1 MSNYDGSLVFN
12 TKIDDSSL
20 EPELNSLGSKLKRAS
35 QTMRDVMQ
43 GPIAAVQQLSSAFG
57 KVKAAVAAIEGEWA
71 AQEQAVAI
79 LNSTLKATG
88 ASAWTSSERLQEMAS
103 ELQKLT
109 GYADDNITTMQ
120 SVLLGFKNIKGDA
133 FDAASVQILNMARV
147 MKMDLSSAAQAVGKA
162 LDDPIN
168 GVDSLSR
175 QGFRFSDSQKEVLKS
190 MVETGN
196 IAEAQ
201 AIILGELATTYGGAA
216 AAANATGSAIS
227 ERLQVSVSELN
238 EEMGHFIT
246 DGLAPVRVKMMEVV
260 DGFAGWFQQLNENGN
275 APEILEGIAIGLT
288 SVVAGITA
296 FLVVA
301 KGHAIITTLA
311 GAMQAVNAAM
321 AANPVGLIAA
331 AITMVLIPAII
342 LLVKNWDAVVDIFN
356 VTIAGLKASFGILG
370 SKVEEAFVVGF
381 NGAKVAVISLAQAIA
396 NDVLKGVEN
405 LLSVMGKLPFVGK
418 EFQAASLAVAGFRQG
433 LDGAAEAAKAE
444 ANAAI
449 AAARAKQDAIEVT
462 RRKEIAAA
470 EATAAARRKAR
481 EEAAKE
487 AKGLNLTPPD
497 IAQKWES
504 ADLGSSSGTDAA
516 WGDAGGSSTKKEKKD
531 KTFEDRLREIDS
543 AYIAERAI
551 AEKAGE
557 DTAEIEEAWLE
568 RRVGILKDFMA
579 ERIEEGTS
587 TADALK
593 VAIGGSYGT
602 IDAELEA
609 TITKQQN
616 LASAAQETISAIELT
631 PEHLN
636 HEATI
641 ARMKAET
648 EQQLADLYA
657 GVEKIEAEAAAAG
670 EVAAQMA
677 EQRRQE
683 EQAAEA
689 ENIRGLQEGAARA
702 LAQEQADQ
710 AVADAVREQ
719 SRQDR
724 AAAEAK
730 ATQEHIEGLKAGAE
744 LVAKNEAAAAAIADQ
759 VREQELQAK
768 VDAMNAETAAQIE
781 GLNAG
786 VALIK
791 QREDEAAAIAAQA
804 RDQEFQERIAAMNAQ
819 NEADLK
825 GLQEGVIN
833 LERLEAEKNAIATQL
848 REQEHLERVAAM
860 QSEEAANLA
869 ALKEGVKNL
878 EAAER
883 EKAEIEAQVRE
894 QAFQER
900 IAAQKAQ
907 TEADIKALKEGVAAM
922 QKIEADAK
930 AVQQQLDDQALEEI
944 RQRNA
949 AETAAQIEG
958 LQAGVQA
965 LEESAAIQE
974 WIREQE
980 HRAKIEAMEA
990 ETKAMVEGLQA
1001 GAELVSN
1008 SENIG
1013 TAWKKLVAD
1022 IKKDAKDWSDV
1033 LGTVKDQIG
1042 GAVAGAFET
1051 LGESI
1056 VDGEQNWADWGASA
1070 LQALAAVLKSIG
1082 YQLAALAVTHAL
1094 MGDFVGA
1101 ALAIAGSVAAFVAS
1115 GVIGALAEDQQ
1126 EAAAA
1131 QEEAVQVAKQYTDAL
1146 EEQNKALKENMGLW
1160 TQLGR
1165 VADAYAS
1172 VLTGIKK
1179 TVASFYK
1186 GLQDIGSDIAGILT
1200 DGLVE
1205 GFGEADFLYS
1215 IQEYIRK
1222 AVIQAAVFTESFM
1235 TQVAAIGAQIAQGIA
1250 NGFSADQLSGLRAR
1264 LAGLYESASIAA
1276 GLASDI
1282 VGQVFGSYDV
1292 GTLQVR
1298 GDQLAKIH
1306 NNEMILEPGIAQ
1318 QARTK
1323 GIYIGPVPGIDA
1335 GRSVFTP
1342 TRQEINV
1349 TTTGIIQID
1358 GREIGRVAF
1367 QYADAFQGS
1376 AYGM

>member
-1 MSNYDGSLVFN
+1 MSNYDGSVIFN

-20 EPELNSLGSKLKRAS
+20 EPELNSLGAKLKRAS
-35 QTMRDVMQ
+35 QTMRDIMQ
-43 GPIAAVQQLSSAFG
+43 GPIAAVQQLSAAFG
-57 KVKAAVAAIEGEWA
+57 KVKAAVAAIESEWA
-71 AQEQAVAI
+71 QQEQAVAI

-109 GYADDNITTMQ
+109 GYADDNITAMQ

-147 MKMDLSSAAQAVGKA
+147 MKMDLTSAAQAVGKA

-201 AIILGELATTYGGAA
+201 AIILGELSTTYGGAA

-227 ERLQVSVSELN
+227 ERLQVSISELN

-405 LLSVMGKLPFVGK
+405 LLAVMGKLPFVGK
-418 EFQAASLAVAGFRQG
+418 EFQAASQAVAGFRKG
-433 LDGAAEAAKAE
+433 LDGSAEAAKAE
-444 ANAAI
+444 ATAAI
-449 AAARAKQDAIEVT
+449 AAAKAKQDAIEVT

-487 AKGLNLTPPD
+487 AKGLNLTPD
-497 IAQKWES
+497 AISQKWEG
-504 ADLGSSSGTDAA
+504 ADLGSQDGSSASFGTDT
-516 WGDAGGSSTKKEKKD
+516 GSTKKEKKD
-531 KTFEDRLREIDS
+531 KTFEDRLRAIDS
-543 AYIAERAI
+543 EYIAERAI

-557 DTAEIEEAWLE
+557 DTAKIEEAWLE

-587 TADALK
+587 TADALA

-609 TITKQQN
+609 TITKQQD
-616 LASAAQETISAIELT
+616 LANAALETISAIELT
-631 PEHLN
+631 PEHLD

-641 ARMKAET
+641 AKMKSET

-657 GVEKIEAEAAAAG
+657 GVARIEAEAAASG

-702 LAQEQADQ
+702 IAQELADQ
-710 AVADAVREQ
+710 AVADQMREQ
-719 SRQDR
+719 ALDNR
-724 AAAEAK
+724 AAAEAA
-730 ATQEHIEGLKAGAE
+730 ATQEHIEGLKAGVA
-744 LVAKNEAAAAAIADQ
+744 LIAKNEKDAAAIADQ
-759 VREQELQAK
+759 VREQELQAR

-781 GLNAG
+781 GMKEG
-786 VALIK
+786 VALIQK
-791 QREDEAAAIAAQA
+791 REDEAKAIADQA
-804 RDQEFQERIAAMNAQ
+804 RDQEFQDRIAAMNAQ
-819 NEADLK
+819 NAADLK
-825 GLQEGVIN
+825 GLQEGVAN
-833 LERLEAEKNAIATQL
+833 LEKAEAEKAAIAAQL

-860 QSEEAANLA
+860 QAETVANLA
-869 ALKEGVKNL
+869 GLKEGVKNL
-878 EAAER
+878 EAAEK
-883 EKAEIEAQVRE
+883 EKAEIEAQIRE
-894 QAFQER
+894 QAFHDR

-949 AETAAQIEG
+949 AETAAQVEG
-958 LQAGVQA
+958 LQAGVKA

-990 ETKAMVEGLQA
+990 ETKAMIEGLQA

-1200 DGLVE
+1200 DGLIE

-1276 GLASDI
+1276 GMASDI

-1323 GIYIGPVPGIDA
+1323 GIYIGPVPGIDS
-1335 GRSVFTP
+1335 GRSAFAP